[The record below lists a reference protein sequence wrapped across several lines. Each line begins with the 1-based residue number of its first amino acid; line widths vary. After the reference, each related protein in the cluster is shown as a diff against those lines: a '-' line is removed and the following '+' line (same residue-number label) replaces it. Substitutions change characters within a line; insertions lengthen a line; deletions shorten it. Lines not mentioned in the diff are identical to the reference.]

1 MVLVEDIDGTTL
13 VFLVRMHQEQV
24 HYDEVVES
32 YDLSCRWIR
41 ESIHHS
47 QGVVL
52 QQLVLV
58 VVVEL
63 DEYA

>member
-1 MVLVEDIDGTTL
+1 MVLVEDTDGTTL

-32 YDLSCRWIR
+32 CDLSCRWIR
-41 ESIHHS
+41 ESIHQS

-52 QQLVLV
+52 QRLILVL
-58 VVVEL
+58 VVEL